1 VRTQFAAADAEGQD
15 WLTPAAVRSVLK
27 AYGVPTLAVVTVATP
42 AEAAREA
49 DRLARPVALKIVSPD
64 LVHKSDVGGVA
75 LDLAGGV
82 AVELAA
88 ERMLA
93 RVREAAPHARLAGFT
108 LEPML
113 ALRSGLELI
122 VGASSR
128 GDFGPMLLFGEGG
141 SAVEVVADT
150 TLELPPLDAT
160 LAQRMLER
168 TRVYRKMRGF
178 RHVPPVAIDAVI
190 VVLTRISQ
198 LVVDWP
204 RIAEVEIN
212 PLLAGADG
220 CVAVDARLK
229 LASPDASLP
238 ALAIRPYPRELEQE
252 LAVAGGRTFLLRPI
266 RPEDEPALVRGFSRL
281 SEDEVR
287 ARFFAPMKE
296 LPHVTAA
303 RFTQIDY
310 DREMAFVL
318 AERGAAGVAEL
329 HAVVRLVADPD
340 RARAEFALVVEHAL
354 AGLGFGALLL
364 RRAIDYA
371 RQCGIGELYGDVLE
385 ENAVMRHL
393 CRSLGFNEA
402 PAEDHVVRVTLHLGS
417 AA

>member
-1 VRTQFAAADAEGQD
+1 
-15 WLTPAAVRSVLK
+15 
-27 AYGVPTLAVVTVATP
+27 
-42 AEAAREA
+42 
-49 DRLARPVALKIVSPD
+49 
-64 LVHKSDVGGVA
+64 
-75 LDLAGGV
+75 
-82 AVELAA
+82 
-88 ERMLA
+88 
-93 RVREAAPHARLAGFT
+93 
-108 LEPML
+108 
-113 ALRSGLELI
+113 
-122 VGASSR
+122 
-128 GDFGPMLLFGEGG
+128 
-141 SAVEVVADT
+141 
-150 TLELPPLDAT
+150 
-160 LAQRMLER
+160 
-168 TRVYRKMRGF
+168 MRGF
-178 RHVPPVAIDAVI
+178 RHVPPVALDAVV

-204 RIAEVEIN
+204 RIAEIEIN

-229 LASPDASLP
+229 LAHP
-238 ALAIRPYPRELEQE
+238 AARPAPLAICPYPRELEQE
-252 LAVAGGRTFLLRPI
+252 IAAADGRTFLLRPI

-287 ARFFAPMKE
+287 ARFFAPMKA

-318 AERGAAGVAEL
+318 AERGTPGAAEL

-354 AGLGFGALLL
+354 AGLGLGTLLL

-385 ENAVMRHL
+385 DNAVMRQL
-393 CRSLGFNEA
+393 CRSLGFEEA
-402 PAEDHVVRVTLHLGS
+402 PAEDHVVRVTMQLG
-417 AA
+417 AAA